1 MNNKTEYLIDKIYKK
16 LKKYNAKEINLE
28 KDEIKKFIF
37 FLINN
42 S

>member
-1 MNNKTEYLIDKIYKK
+1 MNNKTEYLIDKIYEK
-16 LKKYNAKEINLE
+16 LKKYNKKEINLE
-28 KDEIKKFIF
+28 KEEIKKFVF